1 VRLIP
6 DHPPAPFIIGLG
18 RSGTTLLR
26 LMLDAHSCLAI
37 PPETGFLSDAAGLL
51 DDEATARERF
61 LALVTAYKTWP
72 DLGIETD
79 QLWTAL
85 ETIEPFTV
93 ADGVRALYRAYA
105 QRHGKPRFGDKTP
118 GYTAKLHKVQAV
130 LPEARFIH
138 IIRDGRDV
146 ALSMRA
152 VWFGRDRSIDEH
164 IDGWRRKIQ
173 RARARSALCRWYLE
187 VRYEDLVRGPQAELR
202 RICDFIE
209 LPYEHSML
217 RYFEHAES
225 RLNEVTSWLHADGT
239 VRVSKSERLYQHRFT
254 SCPPL
259 PTRICRYRH
268 EMTDHERQRCV
279 TIAGDLL
286 AELGYDT

>member
-1 VRLIP
+1 MRVVP
-6 DHPPAPFIIGLG
+6 DHSPAPFIIGHG

-37 PPETGFLSDAAGLL
+37 PPETGFLAHAAGLL

-61 LALVTAYKTWP
+61 LTLVTTYKTWP
-72 DLGIETD
+72 DLGIESD
-79 QLWTAL
+79 QLRTAL
-85 ETIEPFTV
+85 ETIEPFTL

-146 ALSMRA
+146 ALSMRD
-152 VWFGRDRSIDEH
+152 VWFGRDGSIDEH
-164 IDGWRRKIQ
+164 IDHWRRQIQ
-173 RARARSALCRWYLE
+173 QARACSARCPWYLE

-217 RYFEHAES
+217 RYFERAKS

-239 VRVSKSERLYQHRFT
+239 VRVPKSERLFQHRFT
-254 SCPPL
+254 SYPPMQE
-259 PTRICRYRH
+259 RIFRYRC
-268 EMTDHERQRCV
+268 EMTDNERQRCV

-286 AELGYDT
+286 TELGYDT